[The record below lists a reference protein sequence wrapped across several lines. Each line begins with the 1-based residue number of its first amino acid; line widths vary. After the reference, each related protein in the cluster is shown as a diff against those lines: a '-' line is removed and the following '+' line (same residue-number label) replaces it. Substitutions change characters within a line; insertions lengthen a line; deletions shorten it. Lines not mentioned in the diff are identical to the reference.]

1 MIESLMKNINYEEK
15 IDLSNYTTIKVG
27 GFAEY
32 FAKPNNTYEFINL
45 IKWSNLNNQSCQ
57 IIGAGSN
64 LLINNIFLKGLTIC
78 TKKMR
83 SIKIESHSGIVE
95 AEAGVMLPTMSN
107 MLAKNG
113 LQGGEWAVGIPGTVG
128 GSICMNA
135 GSEKLSLANNLLS
148 VQVIDTKT
156 LKTFE
161 IEKNDINFQ
170 YRFSP
175 FQQNNLLIISA
186 KLLFEPKGNIEQL
199 LETTKTNLKKKTSSQ
214 PYDLPSFGSVFK
226 NPTDTYAGKLIEELG
241 LKGFKIGGAEI
252 STMHGN
258 FIINNSS
265 ANSKDILDLIT
276 VIQQKVL
283 QMKGIFL
290 QPEVRMIGFDYP

>member
-1 MIESLMKNINYEEK
+1 MKNINFDEK
-15 IDLSNYTTIKVG
+15 IRLSNYTTIKVG

-32 FAKPNNTYEFINL
+32 FSKPNNTDEFINL
-45 IKWSNLNNQSCQ
+45 IKWSYLNNQECR

-64 LLINNIFLKGLTIC
+64 LLINNICIKGLTIC
-78 TKKMR
+78 TKTMR
-83 SIKIESHSGIVE
+83 SLKIDAITGIVE

-113 LQGGEWAVGIPGTVG
+113 LQGGEWTVGIPGTIG
-128 GSICMNA
+128 GAIFMNA
-135 GSEKLSLANNLLS
+135 GSGNISLAKNLLS

-156 LKTFE
+156 FE
-161 IEKNDINFQ
+161 IYEMQKKDIDFQ

-186 KLLFEPKGNIEQL
+186 KMFFEPQGNIEKL
-199 LETTKTNLKKKTSSQ
+199 LETTKSNLKRKTKTQ

-226 NPTDTYAGKLIEELG
+226 NPTNNYAGKLIEELG
-241 LKGFKIGGAEI
+241 LKGFKIGDAEI
-252 STMHGN
+252 STRHGN
-258 FIINNSS
+258 FIVNNSS
-265 ANSKDILDLIT
+265 ANSKDIFDLIT

-283 QMKGIFL
+283 QKKGIFL
-290 QPEVRMIGFDYP
+290 QPEVRMIGFEYP

>member
-1 MIESLMKNINYEEK
+1 MKNITFKEK
-15 IDLSNYTTIKVG
+15 INLSNYTTIKVG

-32 FAKPNNTYEFINL
+32 FSKPNNTDEFINL
-45 IKWSNLNNQSCQ
+45 INWARLNNHKCR

-83 SIKIESHSGIVE
+83 SIKIESHSGIVV

-107 MLAKNG
+107 ILAKKG

-128 GSICMNA
+128 GSIFMNA
-135 GSEKLSLANNLLS
+135 GSKKVSLANNLLS
-148 VQVIDTKT
+148 VRVIDTKT
-156 LKTFE
+156 LKISE
-161 IEKNDINFQ
+161 IEKKDINFQ

-175 FQQNNLLIISA
+175 FQQNNLMIISA

-199 LETTKTNLKKKTSSQ
+199 LETTQKNLKKKTDTQ
-214 PYDLPSFGSVFK
+214 PYHLPSFGSVFK
-226 NPTDTYAGKLIEELG
+226 NPTNNYAGKLIEELG
-241 LKGFKIGGAEI
+241 LKGFKIGDAEI

-258 FIINNSS
+258 FIVNNSS

-283 QMKGIFL
+283 QKKGIFL
-290 QPEVRMIGFDYP
+290 EPEVRMIGFDYP

>member
-1 MIESLMKNINYEEK
+1 MKNINFEK
-15 IDLSNYTTIKVG
+15 KINLSNYTTIKVG

-32 FAKPNNTYEFINL
+32 FSKPNNADEFINL
-45 IKWSNLNNQSCQ
+45 IKWSYFNNLNFQ

-64 LLINNIFLKGLTIC
+64 LLINDIFLKGLTIC

-83 SIKIESHSGIVE
+83 SIKIESHSGIVI

-128 GSICMNA
+128 GAICMNA
-135 GSEKLSLANNLLS
+135 GSGKLSLADNLLS

-156 LKTFE
+156 LE
-161 IEKNDINFQ
+161 ISEIQKRDLNFQ
-170 YRFSP
+170 YRSSP
-175 FQQNNLLIISA
+175 FQQNNLQIISA
-186 KLLFEPKGNIEQL
+186 KLLFEPNGNVAEL
-199 LETTKTNLKKKTSSQ
+199 LVTTKKNLKRKTETQ

-226 NPTDTYAGKLIEELG
+226 NPTNSYAGKLIEELG

-252 STMHGN
+252 STIHGN
-258 FIINNSS
+258 FIVNNSY
-265 ANSKDILDLIT
+265 ANSQDILDLIT

-283 QMKGIFL
+283 QKTGIFL

>member
-1 MIESLMKNINYEEK
+1 MKNINFEK
-15 IDLSNYTTIKVG
+15 KILLSSYTTIKVG

-32 FAKPNNTYEFINL
+32 FSKPNNTDEFINL
-45 IKWSNLNNQSCQ
+45 IKWSHLNNQKCR

-78 TKKMR
+78 TKTMR
-83 SIKIESHSGIVE
+83 SLKIDAITGIVE
-95 AEAGVMLPTMSN
+95 AEAGVMLPTMAN

-113 LQGGEWAVGIPGTVG
+113 LQGGEWTVGIPGTVG
-128 GSICMNA
+128 GAICMNA
-135 GSEKLSLANNLLS
+135 GSRNISLAKNLLS

-156 LKTFE
+156 LE
-161 IEKNDINFQ
+161 IYEIQKKDIDFQ

-186 KLLFEPKGNIEQL
+186 KMFFEPKGNIEQL
-199 LETTKTNLKKKTSSQ
+199 LETTKRNLKRKTETQ

-226 NPTDTYAGKLIEELG
+226 NPTNNYAGKLIEELG
-241 LKGFKIGGAEI
+241 LKGFKIGDAEI
-252 STMHGN
+252 STIHGN
-258 FIINNSS
+258 FIVNNSS
-265 ANSKDILDLIT
+265 ANSKDIFDLIT

-283 QMKGIFL
+283 QKKGIFL
-290 QPEVRMIGFDYP
+290 QPEVRMIGF

>member
-1 MIESLMKNINYEEK
+1 MKNINFEEK
-15 IDLSNYTTIKVG
+15 KLLSNYTTIKVG

-32 FAKPNNTYEFINL
+32 FSKPNNTDEFINL
-45 IKWSNLNNQSCQ
+45 IKWSHFNNQECQ

-64 LLINNIFLKGLTIC
+64 LLINNIVIKGLTIC
-78 TKKMR
+78 TKTMR
-83 SIKIESHSGIVE
+83 SIKIDSNTGIVE
-95 AEAGVMLPTMSN
+95 AEAGAMLPTISN

-113 LQGGEWAVGIPGTVG
+113 LQGGEWTVGIPGTLG
-128 GSICMNA
+128 GAIYMNA
-135 GSEKLSLANNLLS
+135 GSGDISLAKNLLS

-156 LKTFE
+156 LEIYE
-161 IEKNDINFQ
+161 IEKKDINFQ

-175 FQQNNLLIISA
+175 FQENSLLIISA
-186 KLLFEPKGNIEQL
+186 KLLFEPKGDIEQL
-199 LETTKTNLKKKTSSQ
+199 LENTKKNLKKKIETQ

-226 NPTDTYAGKLIEELG
+226 NPPNNYAGKLIEELG
-241 LKGFKIGGAEI
+241 LKGFKIGDAEI

-258 FIINNSS
+258 FIVNNSS

-283 QMKGIFL
+283 QKKGIFL